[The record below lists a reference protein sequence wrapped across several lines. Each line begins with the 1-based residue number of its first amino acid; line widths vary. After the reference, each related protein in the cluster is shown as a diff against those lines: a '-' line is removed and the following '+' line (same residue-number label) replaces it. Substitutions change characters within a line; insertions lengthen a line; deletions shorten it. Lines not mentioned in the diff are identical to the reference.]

1 MILTFEGQTAA
12 PLVPRGEATQ
22 RHAALVRCLKR
33 MGFYDPEAL
42 IASAAAQE
50 AEAVLRRSPPA
61 RPAPV
66 VSVVPAAPGKT
77 ARAA

>member
-1 MILTFEGQTAA
+1 MILTFEYQTAA
-12 PLVPRGEATQ
+12 PQAPRGESAE

-33 MGFYDPEAL
+33 MGFFDPEAL

-50 AEAVLRRSPPA
+50 AEAMLRRNPPPA
-61 RPAPV
+61 AAPV
-66 VSVVPAAPGKT
+66 VSITAAAAST

>member
-1 MILTFEGQTAA
+1 
-12 PLVPRGEATQ
+12 
-22 RHAALVRCLKR
+22 

-61 RPAPV
+61 AQMPIVNV
-66 VSVVPAAPGKT
+66 VDIATTAPAAST
-77 ARAA
+77 QAA